1 MPDIL
6 ALLQPLHPLLT
17 LTTIRHLHQ
26 VTSALL
32 AMTGRVT
39 MLGLSRWT
47 TEGGSYRTLQRFLAT
62 AISWAPLLWLFFR
75 QHLFQANDTYIL
87 AGDEVVVTKAGKTTF
102 GLDRFFAGLYQKPV
116 PGLAFFS
123 LALVSTNERRA
134 YPLCLEQVVGTDE
147 EKAASKAKALAK
159 KTNQQAPKRKPGRP
173 KGSPSKPKAEVS
185 LSPELQRIQTLL
197 HELLGLLG
205 DYLPLV
211 YLALDGHFGNRFAL
225 QMVRECGL
233 HIISKLR
240 GDAALYFPYEGPY
253 QGRGPRRNYGDK
265 VDWRTLP
272 DQYLRE
278 TTVEEQ
284 VETRVYQAELL
295 HKEFPQAVNVVI
307 VVKRNLRTQACAHAI
322 VFSSDLTLG
331 SDKVLDYY
339 SLRFQLEFV
348 FREAKQFWGLEDFMN
363 VGAVGVRNAA
373 NLSMLM
379 VNLVAVLLREVRQ
392 REPQCSVLDLKASY
406 RGSKYV
412 SETLKLLPERPDQVL
427 IEQIIRQVAS
437 LGRIHPPDAR
447 LNAA

>member
-1 MPDIL
+1 M
-6 ALLQPLHPLLT
+6 
-17 LTTIRHLHQ
+17 
-26 VTSALL
+26 
-32 AMTGRVT
+32 
-39 MLGLSRWT
+39 
-47 TEGGSYRTLQRFLAT
+47 
-62 AISWAPLLWLFFR
+62 
-75 QHLFQANDTYIL
+75 
-87 AGDEVVVTKAGKTTF
+87 
-102 GLDRFFAGLYQKPV
+102 
-116 PGLAFFS
+116 
-123 LALVSTNERRA
+123 
-134 YPLCLEQVVGTDE
+134 
-147 EKAASKAKALAK
+147 
-159 KTNQQAPKRKPGRP
+159 
-173 KGSPSKPKAEVS
+173 
-185 LSPELQRIQTLL
+185 
-197 HELLGLLG
+197 
-205 DYLPLV
+205 
-211 YLALDGHFGNRFAL
+211 
-225 QMVRECGL
+225 
-233 HIISKLR
+233 
-240 GDAALYFPYEGPY
+240 
-253 QGRGPRRNYGDK
+253 
-265 VDWRTLP
+265 
-272 DQYLRE
+272 
-278 TTVEEQ
+278 
-284 VETRVYQAELL
+284 ETRVYQAELL

-363 VGAVGVRNAA
+363 VGAVGVRNDA